1 MAVGNFPTGSQGN
14 SEKSLFTGQGYGAA
28 QVFSPDYEGM
38 LATKK
43 GLQDEATAKQ
53 EKADAGAYGVLG
65 DLSKLSGALPGHA
78 DRLGREKIA
87 FMERFKEDVKAGKHV
102 NDPSWLPKKK
112 AEAEFLIAG
121 YKDSNDTYKNYMKLY
136 EDVVK
141 NPSAY
146 DPKAI
151 EDFKKILDPTSYS
164 EFEDNIPA
172 MVANAQQRMMNL
184 QQKPKVEL
192 FDFAT
197 DPSFKSWNPPVKYQ
211 RIDNAGQIPSLDEVT
226 LGEQAKEYF
235 NSLPPDAKNQMIVI
249 NGDEDRAIQSLA
261 RAKAREVK
269 DLKPDFNK
277 ANESSGDGKGKS
289 FSDNVALN
297 AMNINSKN
305 SKGDIVSST
314 NRWVMTPKNLKEDA
328 NLTIKEDGDAKVYTL
343 ENVFKDENGVWKAKI
358 NVKDKDADN
367 KEIVIPKEV
376 NIEKDIPEGY
386 DGVSV
391 AAANLIGDR
400 VSNFTSLFKENARQ
414 QGISI
419 VQKKSTT
426 SSDKKSTPKVQ
437 TVDDLY
443 KAADEFAKQP
453 K

>member
-192 FDFAT
+192 FDLAT
-197 DPSFKSWNPPVKYQ
+197 DPSFKSWRVPVKDVPLANAGMKAVINEEDLGKQ
-211 RIDNAGQIPSLDEVT
+211 ARDLFESLPDNAKKQLIVT
-226 LGEQAKEYF
+226 TGDPERAVEYIA
-235 NSLPPDAKNQMIVI
+235 N
-249 NGDEDRAIQSLA
+249 
-261 RAKAREVK
+261 AKAREAGHLRSVYK
-269 DLKPDFNK
+269 NAPSTGGSGSKKNEELFGTATLTNTSDKKTGNIIEKGIKRIPIVSKIQGMIDLKAIDPESESTSAVPYTVGGLVKRPDGNWSAEISYVQGTGNNAVKKK
-277 ANESSGDGKGKS
+277 AVLDLEASKDYGVTTNLIERTKRPINEWDQLWEERYSDQKVNSGKKSSGDKKQNQLPS
-289 FSDNVALN
+289 SLKLN
-297 AMNINSKN
+297 
-305 SKGDIVSST
+305 
-314 NRWVMTPKNLKEDA
+314 
-328 NLTIKEDGDAKVYTL
+328 
-343 ENVFKDENGVWKAKI
+343 
-358 NVKDKDADN
+358 
-367 KEIVIPKEV
+367 
-376 NIEKDIPEGY
+376 
-386 DGVSV
+386 
-391 AAANLIGDR
+391 
-400 VSNFTSLFKENARQ
+400 
-414 QGISI
+414 
-419 VQKKSTT
+419 
-426 SSDKKSTPKVQ
+426 
-437 TVDDLY
+437 
-443 KAADEFAKQP
+443 
-453 K
+453 

>member
-1 MAVGNFPTGSQGN
+1 MAIGNFPTGSQGN

-87 FMERFKEDVKAGKHV
+87 FMERFKEDVKSGKHV

-192 FDFAT
+192 FDLAT
-197 DPSFKSWNPPVKYQ
+197 DPSFKSWKVPVKDIPLANAGMKAVINEEDLGKQ
-211 RIDNAGQIPSLDEVT
+211 ARDLFESLPDNAKKQLIVT
-226 LGEQAKEYF
+226 TGDPERAVEYIA
-235 NSLPPDAKNQMIVI
+235 N
-249 NGDEDRAIQSLA
+249 
-261 RAKAREVK
+261 AKAREAGHLRSVYKNAPSTGGSGSKKNEELFGTATLTNTSDKKTGNIIEKGIKRIPIVSKIQGMIYLKAIDPESESTSAVPYTVGGLVK
-269 DLKPDFNK
+269 RPDGNWSAEISYVQGTGNNAVKKKAVLDLEASKDYGVTTNLIERTKRPI
-277 ANESSGDGKGKS
+277 NEWDQLWEERYSNQKVNSGKKSSGDKKQNQLPS
-289 FSDNVALN
+289 SLKLN
-297 AMNINSKN
+297 
-305 SKGDIVSST
+305 
-314 NRWVMTPKNLKEDA
+314 
-328 NLTIKEDGDAKVYTL
+328 
-343 ENVFKDENGVWKAKI
+343 
-358 NVKDKDADN
+358 
-367 KEIVIPKEV
+367 
-376 NIEKDIPEGY
+376 
-386 DGVSV
+386 
-391 AAANLIGDR
+391 
-400 VSNFTSLFKENARQ
+400 
-414 QGISI
+414 
-419 VQKKSTT
+419 
-426 SSDKKSTPKVQ
+426 
-437 TVDDLY
+437 
-443 KAADEFAKQP
+443 
-453 K
+453 

>member
-1 MAVGNFPTGSQGN
+1 MAIGNFPTGSQGN

-38 LATKK
+38 FATKK

-172 MVANAQQRMMNL
+172 MVANAQQRMTNL

-192 FDFAT
+192 FDLAT
-197 DPSFKSWNPPVKYQ
+197 DPSFKSWRVPVKDVPLANAGMKAVINEEDLGKQ
-211 RIDNAGQIPSLDEVT
+211 ARDLFESLPDNAKKQLIVT
-226 LGEQAKEYF
+226 T
-235 NSLPPDAKNQMIVI
+235 
-249 NGDEDRAIQSLA
+249 GDPERAIEYIA
-261 RAKAREVK
+261 NAKAREAGHLRSVYKQAPSTAKPGNGSDKVSAFGKATYSNTVDKKTGKVIESDIIRVPVDPKRKMDMQGTIPIKAIDPESNSTAAIEYTVDGIVK
-269 DLKPDFNK
+269 RPNGNWSAEISYTIGTGENAVKKEKVFDLEESTDYGITTKL
-277 ANESSGDGKGKS
+277 ANEIGLPITEWDNKWGKKKSSIG
-289 FSDNVALN
+289 
-297 AMNINSKN
+297 SKN
-305 SKGDIVSST
+305 AS
-314 NRWVMTPKNLKEDA
+314 PL
-328 NLTIKEDGDAKVYTL
+328 
-343 ENVFKDENGVWKAKI
+343 
-358 NVKDKDADN
+358 
-367 KEIVIPKEV
+367 PKELR
-376 NIEKDIPEGY
+376 ID
-386 DGVSV
+386 
-391 AAANLIGDR
+391 
-400 VSNFTSLFKENARQ
+400 
-414 QGISI
+414 
-419 VQKKSTT
+419 
-426 SSDKKSTPKVQ
+426 
-437 TVDDLY
+437 
-443 KAADEFAKQP
+443 
-453 K
+453 